1 MPDLTP
7 EEIAVLKIWIA
18 SDLIANAMGGDD
30 SPTPNDPDE
39 TAMWA
44 IIKKFAAQP

>member
-1 MPDLTP
+1 MPELTP
-7 EEIAVLKIWIA
+7 DELRVLKIWIA

-39 TAMWA
+39 EAMWR
-44 IIKKFAAQP
+44 IIAKFAA